1 MKQSEYFKRSKVRNS
16 DGNLLEVYH
25 GTGTKIESFDPSF
38 TGQGADQYGS
48 WFYFT
53 TDFRTALSY
62 TTAKQTGDDGQLL
75 PKLGGEDEPT
85 VIRAY
90 VDLENPILVNG
101 SEYPNLRHIPIPND
115 AVFDEEYHV

>member
-48 WFYFT
+48 GFYFT

-101 SEYPNLRHIPIPND
+101 SEYPNLRHIPIPID